1 MRSGAKSGGGG
12 ADAVI
17 LGGGAVGCAIA
28 WRLAQAGLGV
38 ALVERGEPGGE
49 ATWAAGGILGAQ
61 MESVGPGPMLS
72 LGLASRALHPALAEE
87 LLHATGID
95 VGFHA
100 CGVLELAFSE
110 RDAEALRRRCE
121 WQTRSELAAELVG
134 GAFCQG
140 KGGSPRAISGLFL
153 PHDGRLDNRL
163 FGRALAL
170 AAERAGV
177 RFVRGEAREV
187 LVLGGAV
194 AGVALAEGSIEAGRV
209 VVAGGAWSGT
219 LRGAGI
225 PAGAV
230 RPVRGQVIA
239 LALRP
244 PFDVVLGGPSG
255 YAIPRGQDR
264 VLVGAT
270 QEEAGFDKTAT
281 QEGTDQMRAVAA
293 LLSPALAA
301 APLLD
306 RWAGLRPGSAD
317 GLPLIGAPVSGPRGL
332 IVATGHFRNGILLT
346 PITAEIVRDLV
357 VGRAARIDPTPFRPD
372 RPFPASVGGGRPQ
385 GR

>member
-1 MRSGAKSGGGG
+1 
-12 ADAVI
+12 
-17 LGGGAVGCAIA
+17 
-28 WRLAQAGLGV
+28 
-38 ALVERGEPGGE
+38 
-49 ATWAAGGILGAQ
+49 
-61 MESVGPGPMLS
+61 
-72 LGLASRALHPALAEE
+72 
-87 LLHATGID
+87 
-95 VGFHA
+95 
-100 CGVLELAFSE
+100 VLELAFSE
-110 RDAEALRRRCE
+110 RDAESLRGRWE
-121 WQTRSELAAELVG
+121 WQTRAELPAELVSA
-134 GAFCQG
+134 AFCHD

-153 PHDGRLDNRL
+153 SDDGRLDNRL

-177 RFVRGEAREV
+177 RFLRGEAREV
-187 LVLGGAV
+187 LQRDGAV
-194 AGVALAEGSIEAGRV
+194 AGVALAGGSIEAGRV
-209 VVAGGAWSGT
+209 VVAGGAWSGL
-219 LRGAGI
+219 LRGSGI

-244 PFDVVLGGPSG
+244 PFDVVLGGPAG

-270 QEEAGFDKTAT
+270 KEEAGFDKTAT

-317 GLPLIGAPVSGPRGL
+317 NLPLIGAPVSGPRGL
-332 IVATGHFRNGILLT
+332 ILATGHFRNGILLT
-346 PITAEIVRDLV
+346 PVTAEIVHDLV
-357 VGRAARIDPTPFRPD
+357 VGRPPRVDLAPFRPD
-372 RPFPASVGGGRPQ
+372 RPFPAR
-385 GR
+385 